1 MPENFVS
8 IAKLSGIVSKS
19 AYDTITSQI
28 GSINTR

>member
-8 IAKLSGIVSKS
+8 MAKLSGIVSKS

-28 GSINTR
+28 AK